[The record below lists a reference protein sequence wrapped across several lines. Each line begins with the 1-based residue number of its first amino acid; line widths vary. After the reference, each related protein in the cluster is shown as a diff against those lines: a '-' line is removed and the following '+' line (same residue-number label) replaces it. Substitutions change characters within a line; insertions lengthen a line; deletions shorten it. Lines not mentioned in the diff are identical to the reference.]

1 MENENSCL
9 VQKNGHIM
17 TITINRPESYNALR
31 PVDSEAMA
39 EAFDDFQKDPEMWIA
54 ILTGEGP
61 KAFCTGD
68 DLKFLAGGGKLT
80 APPSG
85 FGGITSRFDLTKPVI
100 AAVNGFA
107 MGGGMEIA
115 LACDIIIASDNAIF
129 ALPEVHVG
137 LAAMGGGMHRLPRQI
152 GIKKALGILLTGR
165 NVRAAEAAELG
176 FVNEVVTQEML
187 MSTAM
192 SYAND
197 ILKNAPLSVRATK
210 QSAMEGLN
218 HASVEEAMKASYSAL
233 PIMLKSDDAKEGP
246 KAFAEKRAPKW
257 VGH

>member
-1 MENENSCL
+1 MDKQESCL
-9 VQKNGHIM
+9 VQKSGHIM
-17 TITINRPESYNALR
+17 TITMNRPESYNALR
-31 PVDSEAMA
+31 PVDCEAM
-39 EAFDDFQKDPEMWIA
+39 EKAFDDFQKDPEMWVA

-68 DLKFLAGGGKLT
+68 DLKYLAAGGKLT
-80 APPSG
+80 TPPSG

-115 LACDIIIASDNAIF
+115 LACDLIIASENAIF

-137 LAAMGGGMHRLPRQI
+137 LAALGGGMRRLPRQI
-152 GIKKALGILLTGR
+152 GIKRALGILLTGR
-165 NVRAAEAAELG
+165 KVKAEEAMDLG
-176 FVNEVVTQEML
+176 FVNEVVAQEML
-187 MSTAM
+187 MSTVL
-192 SYAND
+192 SLAND
-197 ILKNAPLSVRATK
+197 IVNNAPLSVRATK
-210 QSAMEGLN
+210 QCAMEGLN
-218 HASVEEAMKASYSAL
+218 YASVEEAMNATYSEL
-233 PIMLKSDDAKEGP
+233 PVMLESDDAKEGP